1 MEILAHSM
9 EISFQ
14 IWKFS
19 SRYTENQNM
28 RMEALQ
34 ICHIVHIFWHGIP
47 LLCLFWYNIS
57 VKSLFDVQITSNITT
72 NNKFYSVPIIITIFK
87 YYTYNTGKFERH
99 WLPEITEKL
108 NESRSHC
115 NNRY

>member
-1 MEILAHSM
+1 LLFNKILIINKELEYNNCRKLYGNFGTLSM

-19 SRYTENQNM
+19 FRYTENQNM

-57 VKSLFDVQITSNITT
+57 IKSLFDVQITSNITT
-72 NNKFYSVPIIITIFK
+72 NNKFIQYPS
-87 YYTYNTGKFERH
+87 
-99 WLPEITEKL
+99 
-108 NESRSHC
+108 
-115 NNRY
+115 